1 MAKRT
6 NPAKDKD
13 ETTPVKAAT
22 LKKTKARQP
31 KRKLKDNT
39 EKLLTVIVDS
49 IEDKKGER
57 IVVLNLKELS
67 NAMAD
72 YFIIC
77 QASNKTQV
85 EAIVRNIEEKVEKK
99 LKETAAHIEG
109 KQNAEWILLDYFNVI
124 VHVFLADK
132 RDFYSLEKLWA
143 DAPLVKFAAQ

>member
-1 MAKRT
+1 M
-6 NPAKDKD
+6 NPVKDKD

-31 KRKLKDNT
+31 KRQLKDNT

-57 IVVLNLKELS
+57 IVVLNLKELN

-109 KQNAEWILLDYFNVI
+109 KQNAEWILMDYFNVI

>member
-1 MAKRT
+1 M
-6 NPAKDKD
+6 
-13 ETTPVKAAT
+13 KAAT
-22 LKKTKARQP
+22 LKKNKARQP

-39 EKLLTVIVDS
+39 DKLLTVIIDS

-109 KQNAEWILLDYFNVI
+109 KQNAEWILMDYFNVI

>member
-1 MAKRT
+1 M
-6 NPAKDKD
+6 NPVKDKD

-22 LKKTKARQP
+22 LKKTKERQP
-31 KRKLKDNT
+31 KRQLKDNT

-57 IVVLNLKELS
+57 IVVLNLKELN

-132 RDFYSLEKLWA
+132 RDFYALEKLWA
-143 DAPLVKFAAQ
+143 DASLVKFAAQ

>member
-1 MAKRT
+1 M
-6 NPAKDKD
+6 NPVKDKD

-22 LKKTKARQP
+22 LKKTKERQP
-31 KRKLKDNT
+31 KRQLKDNT

-57 IVVLNLKELS
+57 IVVLNLKELN

-72 YFIIC
+72 YFIIS

-132 RDFYSLEKLWA
+132 RDFYALEKLWA
-143 DAPLVKFAAQ
+143 DASLVKFAAQ

>member
-1 MAKRT
+1 M
-6 NPAKDKD
+6 NPVKDKD
-13 ETTPVKAAT
+13 ETTPVKSAT

-31 KRKLKDNT
+31 KRQLKDNT

-49 IEDKKGER
+49 IEDKKGEH
-57 IVVLNLKELS
+57 IVVLNLKELN

-132 RDFYSLEKLWA
+132 RDFYALEKLWA
-143 DAPLVKFAAQ
+143 DASLVKFAAQ

>member
-49 IEDKKGER
+49 IEDKKGEH
-57 IVVLNLKELS
+57 IVVLNLKELN

-124 VHVFLADK
+124 VHVLLADK

>member
-1 MAKRT
+1 M
-6 NPAKDKD
+6 
-13 ETTPVKAAT
+13 KAAT

-39 EKLLTVIVDS
+39 DKLLTVIIDS

-109 KQNAEWILLDYFNVI
+109 KQNAEWILMDYFNVI

>member
-1 MAKRT
+1 M
-6 NPAKDKD
+6 
-13 ETTPVKAAT
+13 
-22 LKKTKARQP
+22 
-31 KRKLKDNT
+31 
-39 EKLLTVIVDS
+39 VDS
-49 IEDKKGER
+49 IEDKKGEH
-57 IVVLNLKELS
+57 IVVLNLKELN

>member
-1 MAKRT
+1 MDTAEL
-6 NPAKDKD
+6 ND
-13 ETTPVKAAT
+13 
-22 LKKTKARQP
+22 L
-31 KRKLKDNT
+31 
-39 EKLLTVIVDS
+39 IIDS
-49 IEDKKGER
+49 IQDIKGKH
-57 IVVLNLKELS
+57 IVKLDLRHIEE
-67 NAMAD
+67 APAD

>member
-1 MAKRT
+1 
-6 NPAKDKD
+6 
-13 ETTPVKAAT
+13 
-22 LKKTKARQP
+22 
-31 KRKLKDNT
+31 
-39 EKLLTVIVDS
+39 
-49 IEDKKGER
+49 
-57 IVVLNLKELS
+57 
-67 NAMAD
+67 MAD

-109 KQNAEWILLDYFNVI
+109 KQNAEWILMDYFNVI